1 VVNPQAG
8 AGTGSARP
16 GRRDVLRL
24 AAIGSAATL
33 TGCTAAARHAS
44 TGPRT
49 PSVSSSPAA
58 TPTNTAT
65 PETAS
70 APQWNALQA
79 GMQGRLVRRGQSG
92 YRRAREL
99 FNPRFDTIHPAAV
112 AYCATS
118 KDVQLALE
126 FARNSNIPLA
136 LRSGGH
142 SYGGWSIGTGLV
154 LDVSNL
160 NRVQVAGNTAT
171 VGAGARLI
179 DVYDGVARRGMALAA
194 GSCPTVGI
202 AGLTLGGGLGVLS
215 RAWGLTCDQLTGVD
229 IVTADLRLAT
239 VDATHDPDLF
249 WACRGGGGGSFGVV
263 TSFRFRLRPA
273 PQLTTWYYRWDWARA
288 ADVLLGWQ
296 DWAPGSPTA
305 MWSTCKLLTRPGE
318 ASPSAQVSGTWIGDP
333 AGLGRHLADIVNA
346 VGHQPVGSARAT
358 RGYLDTMLAEAGCA
372 SGSAAR
378 CTTARTAFAATSH
391 VVIAAVPPA
400 GVRTAVSQVAAR
412 QAGRNPRQ
420 SGVSFDVLGGAVADV
435 PATGTAFPHRD
446 GLAVAQYTVGWPEG
460 QPDAQVQSDVA
471 WLHSFRAAMTPYVGN
486 AAYVNYV
493 DPSLIGWQDAYFGQN
508 YHRLQRVKQA
518 YDAGNVF
525 YFPQSV
531 APSG

>member
-1 VVNPQAG
+1 VVNPQRDG
-8 AGTGSARP
+8 GLGSAP
-16 GRRDVLRL
+16 LGRRDVLRL
-24 AAIGSAATL
+24 AAVGTAATL
-33 TGCTAAARHAS
+33 TGCTATAHPAAA
-44 TGPRT
+44 PNK
-49 PSVSSSPAA
+49 PSVSSSPA
-58 TPTNTAT
+58 TTAT
-65 PETAS
+65 PAGTAK
-70 APQWNALQA
+70 APQWNTFQEALE
-79 GMQGRLVRRGQSG
+79 GRLVRRGQAG

-99 FNPRFDTIHPAAV
+99 FNPRFDTIHPVAV
-112 AYCATS
+112 AYCATP
-118 KDVQLALE
+118 KDVQLAVE
-126 FARNSNIPLA
+126 FAQNSNVVLA
-136 LRSGGH
+136 LRAGGH

-154 LDVSNL
+154 LDVSHL
-160 NRVQVAGNTAT
+160 NGVQVAQNTAT

-202 AGLTLGGGLGVLS
+202 AGLTLGGGVGVLS
-215 RAWGLTCDQLTGVD
+215 RAWGLTCDQLTAVD
-229 IVTADLRLAT
+229 IVAADGRLVT

-273 PQLTTWYYRWDWARA
+273 PQITTWYYRWDWVRA

-296 DWAPGSPTA
+296 AWAADSPRG

-333 AGLGRHLADIVNA
+333 AGLGRHLADVVDA

-372 SGSAAR
+372 SVSAAQ

-391 VVIAAVPPA
+391 IIAAAVPEA
-400 GVRTAVSQVAAR
+400 GVRTAVGQVSAR

-420 SGVSFDVLGGAVADV
+420 SGVSFDVLGGAVASV
-435 PATGTAFPHRD
+435 AATDTAFPHRA

-460 QPDAQVQSDVA
+460 QPAAQVQSDVA
-471 WLHSFRAAMTPYVGN
+471 WLHGFRAAMTPYVGN
-486 AAYVNYV
+486 AAYVNYA
-493 DPSLIGWQDAYFGQN
+493 DPTLAGWQNAYFRQN
-508 YHRLQRVKQA
+508 YPRLQRVKQA
-518 YDAGNVF
+518 HDPSNVF
-525 YFPQSV
+525 HFPQSV